1 MGENKP
7 VSLLRDAGDSR
18 RRLMSLLRDAGDS
31 GSPFRLGGPARKSGR
46 FRAAGWSNFLGLAA
60 QRYSIDP
67 IKQQRL
73 GDCEHR
79 PRPRRRRRR
88 SPGRDRLS
96 QAVAAYL
103 EEVGGRPEAM
113 R

>member
-1 MGENKP
+1 MEDSWETWETHAALFGLVAQQGKVEGSVRP
-7 VSLLRDAGDSR
+7 LDA
-18 RRLMSLLRDAGDS
+18 L
-31 GSPFRLGGPARKSGR
+31 
-46 FRAAGWSNFLGLAA
+46 NFLGLAA
-60 QRYSIDP
+60 QRYLIDP

-96 QAVAAYL
+96 QTVAAYL

-113 R
+113 RQME

>member
-1 MGENKP
+1 
-7 VSLLRDAGDSR
+7 
-18 RRLMSLLRDAGDS
+18 MSLLRLAGDTQETRGRLTKDAGDS

-46 FRAAGWSNFLGLAA
+46 FRAADALNFLGLAA
-60 QRYSIDP
+60 QRYLIDP

-79 PRPRRRRRR
+79 PRPGRRRRR

-96 QAVAAYL
+96 QAAAAYL